1 MSKYSIDQHYQM
13 QKSSI
18 TAPKHLDEAIINHAH
33 SAVEKSNHS
42 KPVKPSWLMPLSTA
56 ATIIVCGLTFLF
68 ISHHTQAPS
77 YSAVAINVAEK
88 DSTPLFADDTLYA
101 DAVEATPET
110 PSKQETTNA
119 EEVGSVA
126 WAHSEDASPVEVVA
140 EFTHTDTP
148 PPQTNHHDEIPS
160 GDIAK
165 YTPKPTAPSPM
176 AKEMVIAEADTLGY
190 QGGDKAM
197 LIAKTNTLDYQ
208 DGDIANK
215 RIQEKTNTRA
225 DTLNKANK
233 ASQVNLP
240 PLQKPVVKP
249 LKQWANRVIMLINGN
264 QITLAK
270 REYKALK
277 KAYPNADSYKA
288 LIPYIEQLNAVD
300 E

>member
-13 QKSSI
+13 QKPSI
-18 TAPKHLDEAIINHAH
+18 TAPKHLDEAIINQAN
-33 SAVEKSNHS
+33 SAVEQYNHS

-88 DSTPLFADDTLYA
+88 GSTPLFADDTLYA
-101 DAVEATPET
+101 DAVDATPET

-119 EEVGSVA
+119 EEVDSVA
-126 WAHSEDASPVEVVA
+126 WARSEDASPVEIVA
-140 EFTHTDTP
+140 EFTHTDTL
-148 PPQTNHHDEIPS
+148 PPQTNHHDEPPS

-165 YTPKPTAPSPM
+165 YAPKPTAPSPM
-176 AKEMVIAEADTLGY
+176 AKEMVIAEADTL
-190 QGGDKAM
+190 
-197 LIAKTNTLDYQ
+197 DYQ
-208 DGDIANK
+208 DGDIANT

-233 ASQVNLP
+233 ASQVNRP

-288 LIPYIEQLNAVD
+288 LTPYIEQLNAVD